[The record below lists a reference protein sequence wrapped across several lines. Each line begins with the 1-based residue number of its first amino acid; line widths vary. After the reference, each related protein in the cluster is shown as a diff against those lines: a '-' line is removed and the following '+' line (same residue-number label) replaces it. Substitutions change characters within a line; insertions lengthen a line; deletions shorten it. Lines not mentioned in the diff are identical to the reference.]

1 MLEEAP
7 VKEKIH
13 IEVMSKRKSFGFCF
27 KVRTRG
33 SRLLIP
39 WLEVIVLQR
48 KSVPLILEI
57 SFRNLWGM
65 SILISST
72 LFTMVTSIRSTISF
86 DRSME

>member
-39 WLEVIVLQR
+39 WLEVIVL
-48 KSVPLILEI
+48 
-57 SFRNLWGM
+57 
-65 SILISST
+65 
-72 LFTMVTSIRSTISF
+72 
-86 DRSME
+86 